1 VSITWEYGVT
11 TVPKRIA
18 NGTLQRTLESL
29 CRGGFDNPRLFID
42 GLPNSELGEF
52 SKLRITCHSEALR
65 IYGNFH
71 LGISELFIRNP
82 HADRYA
88 MFQDDFVT
96 YDNLREYLESC
107 EYPEKGYLNLY
118 TFPENLKPTKGWYLS
133 NQLGKGAVALV
144 FDNAAL
150 RALITSTFWINRPAI
165 NHKDPKRSWKFVD
178 GGIVEA
184 LKQQGFKEY
193 VHNPSLVQHT
203 GLVSTLGNARHALA
217 NSFMGEGFDVVSLT
231 KPKAQQEARKSRIGL
246 VGLPTDKNLSIALNA
261 DVYRWLVK
269 PHPTEG
275 LSKVPEEVD
284 VMVCP
289 LGHKLEKFLGE
300 VDLVLYV
307 DKPCYEDMLN
317 RCKAKQ
323 IVNIAPTFELPTTEE
338 GWQEF
343 NKSVRNNV

>member
-1 VSITWEYGVT
+1 MSITWEYGVT

-29 CRGGFDNPRLFID
+29 SKGGFDNPRLFID

-82 HADRYA
+82 FADRYA

-96 YDNLREYLESC
+96 YANLREYLEQC
-107 EYPEKGYLNLY
+107 EYPANGYLNLY
-118 TFPENLKPTKGWYLS
+118 TFPENLKPQKGWYLS
-133 NQLGKGAVALV
+133 NQLGKGATALV

-150 RALITSTFWINRPAI
+150 KALITNTFWISRPAI
-165 NHKDPKRSWKFVD
+165 GHKDPKRAWKFVD

-203 GLVSTLGNARHALA
+203 GTVSTLGNSRHALA
-217 NSFMGEGFDVVSLT
+217 NSFKGEGFDCMGLLSSR
-231 KPKAQQEARKSRIGL
+231 PQHSQQRIGL
-246 VGLPTDKNLSIALNA
+246 IGLPTDVNLKIALNA
-261 DVYRWLVK
+261 DIYRWLVK

-275 LSKVPEEVD
+275 LSRVTEDVD
-284 VMVCP
+284 IEVCP

-300 VDLVLYV
+300 VDIVLYV
-307 DKPCYEDMLN
+307 DKPCYENMVS
-317 RCKAKQ
+317 RCRTKQ
-323 IVNIAPTFELPTTEE
+323 IVNIAPSFELPSTAE

-343 NKSVRNNV
+343 NKSVRT